1 MSDRIVLRA
10 MEFDGHHGVS
20 DLERSV
26 AQPFEVDV
34 ELGLDL
40 APAGRADDL
49 ALTVDY
55 GALYD
60 LVSDIVEMS
69 SLQLLETIA
78 ESIARSALDAFPVV
92 DEVAV
97 RVRKMRPP
105 IDGRMAW
112 AGVEVRRARDEA
124 RPPA

>member
-1 MSDRIVLRA
+1 MSDRIVLHA

-26 AQPFEVDV
+26 PQPFEVDV

-40 APAGRADDL
+40 APAGLADDL

-60 LVSDIVEMS
+60 LVSDSVEMS
-69 SLQLLETIA
+69 SRMLIETIA
-78 ESIARSALDAFPVV
+78 ETIARAALDAFPAV
-92 DEVAV
+92 DDVAV

-112 AGVEVRRARDEA
+112 AGVEVRRSRDV
-124 RPPA
+124 RPGA

>member
-1 MSDRIVLRA
+1 MTDRIVLHA
-10 MEFDGHHGVS
+10 MAFDGHHGVT
-20 DLERSV
+20 DMERIA

-40 APAGRADDL
+40 GPAGTADDL

-60 LVSDIVEMS
+60 LVSDVVEMS
-69 SLQLLETIA
+69 SRLLLETIA
-78 ESIARSALDAFPVV
+78 ETIARSALDAFPAADDIV
-92 DEVAV
+92 V
-97 RVRKMRPP
+97 RVRKMHPP

-112 AGVEVRRARDEA
+112 AGVEVRRARGGL
-124 RPPA
+124 RGG

>member
-26 AQPFEVDV
+26 PQPFEVDV

-40 APAGRADDL
+40 APAGLADDL

-69 SLQLLETIA
+69 SHLLLETIA
-78 ESIARSALDAFPVV
+78 ETIARSALDAFPAV
-92 DEVAV
+92 DDVAV
-97 RVRKMRPP
+97 RVRKMHPP
-105 IDGRMAW
+105 IAGRMAW
-112 AGVEVRRARDEA
+112 AGVEVHRTRDG
-124 RPPA
+124 RPVA

>member
-1 MSDRIVLRA
+1 MTDRIVLQA

-20 DLERSV
+20 DLERSI

-49 ALTVDY
+49 SLTVDY

-69 SLQLLETIA
+69 SRLLLETIA
-78 ESIARSALDAFPVV
+78 ETIARAVLQAFPATDDVR
-92 DEVAV
+92 V
-97 RVRKMRPP
+97 RVRKLQPP

-112 AGVEVRRARDEA
+112 AGVEVNRRRGV
-124 RPPA
+124 RPSA